1 MNAPRTRVGGGR
13 TEVAAA
19 PGRTGQV
26 GGHVGRR
33 DEGGSGRRSEGD
45 SRNHRRRDRSWG
57 NKVDR
62 GRHVEKVLDDGGGN
76 GGGRGVADS
85 SIGEREERGRHAKGE
100 SERELRARGGARD
113 SRTNNRDRGAG
124 RRGGGVSDGGRRRE
138 ESDAGSGRRRQDL
151 RARGREGSATEG
163 PSPRLR
169 QAPRERRPL
178 SAIFLGCVSPSV
190 VKDQRFERRRSED
203 YARRHSVVSGE
214 EGIPEGR
221 SSPRREDPAARK
233 VHWLRSLSSSLIALG
248 RRTPPRADIGVR
260 RRSLVSGEGKVGGS
274 NGSSPPGDRLET
286 RDGTRGLSRSSGALN
301 PRHRSSPSGTTAR
314 IRTMSEGHG
323 SNSRVNEGAG
333 RSLSSIEESGRSCTR
348 TQESNRNLT
357 PRQET
362 NQRHPSSEGGKRGER
377 SRASSQGSQSQTSSR
392 ASGGSLASSQSQPS
406 GDGHDSQSSGKGSG
420 RSQGSS
426 RRNGASDG
434 REQGRRRTFG
444 EVRNRRR
451 ASSVGRGQGRSTVHI
466 DERNYPA
473 SDDTDG
479 SHVPGEEGVRRRAL
493 SEGSHSRRCFENE
506 ESARRRISGEDAGR
520 RGAAVASAKE
530 DLHLERAPGP
540 SAPSIHAAGHTP
552 KLPLRRKRPV
562 EKRRPHRARP
572 RSCGDLLERA
582 DRTGP
587 SEAEAAEMKDDNAR
601 SLAVVQLHAR
611 AARKARER
619 PTSFSGEA
627 LAIPVAPLNSLALHS
642 HDASRERSFVTMF
655 LQYFQWLQVDA
666 ILNEDGSI
674 YRRGARRWRKLYKVN
689 GHIFQA
695 KRFNRRAFCEFCKDR
710 IWGLGR
716 QGFKC
721 TQCKLLVH
729 KKCHKLQKVQCNAD
743 LDTSTDTL
751 ASHDSSTLPRG
762 GTNGRMAVDYTAD
775 VSDPGITEETPVEM
789 PAITGPSSEPMTP
802 TGSAGQYC
810 LDDFE
815 LIRVIGRGS
824 YAKVLMVELKR
835 TKRIYAMKVIKK
847 TLVTDDEDIDWV
859 QTEKH
864 VFETASNHPF
874 LVGLHSCFQTP
885 SRLFFV
891 IEFVRGGDL
900 MFHMQRQ
907 RRLPEEHARF
917 YAAEICLALNFLHE
931 KGIIYRDLKLD
942 NVLLDHE
949 GHIKLTDYGMCK
961 EGIRPGDTTSTFCGT
976 PNYIAPE
983 ILQGVEYS
991 FSVDWW
997 ALGVL
1002 LYEML
1007 AGKSP
1012 FDIVGASDNPDC
1024 NTEDFLFQVILER
1037 PIRIPRSLSVKAA
1050 SILRG
1055 FLNKNPVDRLGCHP
1069 ETGFTDIVTHPF
1081 FKTIDWEMLEQ
1092 RQVPPPY
1099 RPRLDSDRDLANF
1112 PPEFT
1117 DEPIQLT
1124 PDDARAIENIDQSEF
1139 EGFEYVN
1146 PLLMSMEDCV

>member
-1 MNAPRTRVGGGR
+1 MNGDFMSVSTVSGNGGLQVDRAGDVAPTPAPRSTSTTKHTRPLSALFLGCV
-13 TEVAAA
+13 A
-19 PGRTGQV
+19 PGDLKEAKVHRRKSLEISYTTGDSRAPQPLSSRQSSPVYGNSALKVRRERWKSLSKSLLMLSRRKRT
-26 GGHVGRR
+26 
-33 DEGGSGRRSEGD
+33 SSRSEGD
-45 SRNHRRRDRSWG
+45 GGGEELS
-57 NKVDR
+57 
-62 GRHVEKVLDDGGGN
+62 ECEDDGESCSG
-76 GGGRGVADS
+76 A
-85 SIGEREERGRHAKGE
+85 ERGSRVTACLSPVPQTFSPTPHAGVTTGTDQCDYSSV
-100 SERELRARGGARD
+100 SE
-113 SRTNNRDRGAG
+113 
-124 RRGGGVSDGGRRRE
+124 GVSRI
-138 ESDAGSGRRRQDL
+138 DARVLG
-151 RARGREGSATEG
+151 G
-163 PSPRLR
+163 PSSCSHSPGNEAVVVGDGSVASSVPLPAAGKRPKLRDHPRLR
-169 QAPRERRPL
+169 RSPLRPNSCTDLDVNLNKRAAVLSPAAANTSPSPALNKVEEQGVRVRRRPL
-178 SAIFLGCVSPSV
+178 SWGGTGRERNPTDPSV
-190 VKDQRFERRRSED
+190 MTQDLL
-203 YARRHSVVSGE
+203 
-214 EGIPEGR
+214 
-221 SSPRREDPAARK
+221 
-233 VHWLRSLSSSLIALG
+233 W
-248 RRTPPRADIGVR
+248 PPTQ
-260 RRSLVSGEGKVGGS
+260 
-274 NGSSPPGDRLET
+274 PP
-286 RDGTRGLSRSSGALN
+286 N
-301 PRHRSSPSGTTAR
+301 KNYV
-314 IRTMSEGHG
+314 I
-323 SNSRVNEGAG
+323 
-333 RSLSSIEESGRSCTR
+333 SSI
-348 TQESNRNLT
+348 
-357 PRQET
+357 
-362 NQRHPSSEGGKRGER
+362 
-377 SRASSQGSQSQTSSR
+377 
-392 ASGGSLASSQSQPS
+392 
-406 GDGHDSQSSGKGSG
+406 
-420 RSQGSS
+420 
-426 RRNGASDG
+426 
-434 REQGRRRTFG
+434 
-444 EVRNRRR
+444 
-451 ASSVGRGQGRSTVHI
+451 
-466 DERNYPA
+466 
-473 SDDTDG
+473 
-479 SHVPGEEGVRRRAL
+479 
-493 SEGSHSRRCFENE
+493 
-506 ESARRRISGEDAGR
+506 
-520 RGAAVASAKE
+520 
-530 DLHLERAPGP
+530 
-540 SAPSIHAAGHTP
+540 
-552 KLPLRRKRPV
+552 
-562 EKRRPHRARP
+562 
-572 RSCGDLLERA
+572 
-582 DRTGP
+582 
-587 SEAEAAEMKDDNAR
+587 
-601 SLAVVQLHAR
+601 
-611 AARKARER
+611 
-619 PTSFSGEA
+619 
-627 LAIPVAPLNSLALHS
+627 
-642 HDASRERSFVTMF
+642 
-655 LQYFQWLQVDA
+655 LQYFHRLQLSPGD
-666 ILNEDGSI
+666 LPDDDTGSI

-729 KKCHKLQKVQCNAD
+729 KKCHKLQKVPCNAD

-751 ASHDSSTLPRG
+751 ASHDNSTLPRA
-762 GTNGRMAVDYTAD
+762 GTNGRMAVQDFAEI
-775 VSDPGITEETPVEM
+775 SDPGITEETPVEM
-789 PAITGPSSEPMTP
+789 PTITGSRSEPMSP
-802 TGSAGQYC
+802 AGQAGQYC

-824 YAKVLMVELKR
+824 YAKVLMVELKK

-949 GHIKLTDYGMCK
+949 GHIKLTDYG
-961 EGIRPGDTTSTFCGT
+961 I
-976 PNYIAPE
+976 
-983 ILQGVEYS
+983 
-991 FSVDWW
+991 VDWW

-1050 SILRG
+1050 SILKG

-1069 ETGFTDIVTHPF
+1069 ETGFTDIVSHPF
-1081 FKTIDWEMLEQ
+1081 FKTIIWEMWNGYFQLERKQIPPPYKPRVDGERDLENFDPQFTAEPVQFTPDDHSMIRLWEDEVDSFSILCQLQQ